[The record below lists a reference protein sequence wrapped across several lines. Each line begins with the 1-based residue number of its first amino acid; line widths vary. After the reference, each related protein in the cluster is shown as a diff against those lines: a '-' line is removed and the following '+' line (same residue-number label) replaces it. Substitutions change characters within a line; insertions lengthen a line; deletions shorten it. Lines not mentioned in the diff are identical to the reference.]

1 MRTKIIAVYAFIVAL
16 VGLLAF
22 ALVRASLRAA
32 FDDQHD
38 LAFEAHEGA
47 NGAAAR
53 LELDALSAERWLTGV
68 ANEAASADVL
78 TKATAAARGE
88 AATQRADD
96 LVSRMKNLPLF
107 ERNVPT
113 LVAVVDTNGGIVGR
127 NGSTLDRGNDLA
139 ANCPGL
145 KATLAT
151 GQPGSDV
158 WLDRDRYLATY
169 VVVRDEQKRVIGALV
184 IGRPLNDTLSRVSE
198 KTTGRAL
205 ALVVSHGGRFELAAR
220 STSQSAAIDE
230 GIVNSANDVLERA
243 LVHQQNDIVRSGDS
257 VVAIAPLMALS
268 DGKRALLVS
277 ATRASLGAAPSE
289 LALLPI
295 LGATAVGL
303 ILVLVSGWL
312 LGSYITRPI
321 NAIEEGLLAV
331 LSGQTDRRFELD
343 HSELGGLAFRLD
355 QLLNQLMGVEE
366 DTTDAEGRVSGPPS
380 TKNFTEAL
388 SVDDHRM
395 SLRPAEGQSMPQ
407 PSAALSVEPD
417 DQYYE
422 RIYREY
428 VAAKH
433 AVGDSTDHITK
444 EAFAARIRDMEEDAA
459 RKYGRPVRY
468 QVKLRDRDVVLLAL
482 PL

>member
-1 MRTKIIAVYAFIVAL
+1 M
-16 VGLLAF
+16 
-22 ALVRASLRAA
+22 
-32 FDDQHD
+32 
-38 LAFEAHEGA
+38 
-47 NGAAAR
+47 
-53 LELDALSAERWLTGV
+53 
-68 ANEAASADVL
+68 
-78 TKATAAARGE
+78 
-88 AATQRADD
+88 
-96 LVSRMKNLPLF
+96 
-107 ERNVPT
+107 
-113 LVAVVDTNGGIVGR
+113 
-127 NGSTLDRGNDLA
+127 
-139 ANCPGL
+139 
-145 KATLAT
+145 
-151 GQPGSDV
+151 

-230 GIVNSANDVLERA
+230 GIVISANDVLERA

-277 ATRASLGAAPSE
+277 ATRAPLVAAPSE

-355 QLLNQLMGVEE
+355 QLFNRAHGCR
-366 DTTDAEGRVSGPPS
+366 GG
-380 TKNFTEAL
+380 
-388 SVDDHRM
+388 H
-395 SLRPAEGQSMPQ
+395 
-407 PSAALSVEPD
+407 
-417 DQYYE
+417 
-422 RIYREY
+422 
-428 VAAKH
+428 H
-433 AVGDSTDHITK
+433 
-444 EAFAARIRDMEEDAA
+444 
-459 RKYGRPVRY
+459 
-468 QVKLRDRDVVLLAL
+468 
-482 PL
+482 